1 MQQQGLGLSALNVTH
16 LKNIIMANITLTFTN
31 PLPEGVQIG
40 NIAWYVDTSTGL
52 EIEMGPIT
60 SISINPVTITVN
72 AATGVVPPTA
82 ADFIFYVKNPIGVV
96 SSLKGYYAEAQF
108 VNESTKYA
116 ELFSVGTEI
125 FESSK

>member
-1 MQQQGLGLSALNVTH
+1 
-16 LKNIIMANITLTFTN
+16 MANITLTFTN
-31 PLPEGVQIG
+31 ALPEGIQVG
-40 NIAWYVDTSTGL
+40 DIAWYLDASTNL
-52 EIEMGPIT
+52 EVQMGPIT
-60 SISINPVTITVN
+60 SITISPITIVINAPAGVIPPV
-72 AATGVVPPTA
+72 A

>member
-1 MQQQGLGLSALNVTH
+1 
-16 LKNIIMANITLTFTN
+16 MAIITLTFTN
-31 PLPEGVQIG
+31 ALPQGIEIG
-40 NIAWYVDTSTGL
+40 DIAWYSQASTGL
-52 EIEMGPIT
+52 DVHMGPIT
-60 SISINPVTITVN
+60 NITSDPITV
-72 AATGVVPPTA
+72 VVDLAIGIIPPTN
-82 ADFIFYVKNPIGVV
+82 ADFIFYVKTPMGVV